1 MNTRVRIVIAITVSL
16 SAGFFGFC
24 YFYPLLTVTGHRM
37 MVCDK
42 DVDIDFATLLDTT
55 ADVNLFRQP
64 LQDYSEALLSR
75 LPELSSVTCRID
87 LAGKVVCRGER
98 KLPIALI
105 CLPETYGISSRCEL
119 LPFRQCGDVEALPLV
134 TGIKIEKVE
143 SYAPVPSPKL
153 KEALRFC
160 KLLHNRYPEL
170 CSAISQIDFESSDAP
185 VLILRNS
192 ETRIIIGCGDLDEK
206 LSCLNLI
213 LDRLK
218 NAPAGEFDMQY
229 GRSIVARDLT

>member
-1 MNTRVRIVIAITVSL
+1 VIVIALSL

-42 DVDIDFATLLDTT
+42 DIDIDFATLLDTT

-64 LQDYSEALLSR
+64 LQDYSDALLSR

-98 KLPIALI
+98 KLPIVLI
-105 CLPETYGISSRCEL
+105 CLPETYGISVRGEI
-119 LPFRQCGDVEALPLV
+119 LPLEECGDIAALPLV

-143 SYAPVPSPKL
+143 SYVPVPSPKL

-160 KLLHNRYPEL
+160 RLLHRQYPEL
-170 CSAISQIDFESSDAP
+170 CSAISQIDFASSDAP
-185 VLILRNS
+185 ILILRDS
-192 ETRIIIGCGDLDEK
+192 ETRIIIGFGDLDEK

-213 LDRLK
+213 IDRLK

-229 GRSIVARDLT
+229 GRSIVARYLT